1 MLIYIIQNPDIQRK
15 AHAELNEFIGDR
27 IITTDDKTNLKYI
40 NAIVAETQR
49 MCNLVPMN
57 VPHKTTRDVE
67 VMGYKIPKDTVI
79 IDQISTVM
87 HDERYFPD
95 AESFR
100 PERFIDSNGKFFQ
113 PPELM
118 PFGVGKRACLG
129 EGLARLEL
137 FLFTANLLNQFEFTE
152 VPGKPITG
160 EKVIAAT
167 ICSAPWVCSVTRRH

>member
-1 MLIYIIQNPDIQRK
+1 MIKHPEIQRK
-15 AHAELNEFIGDR
+15 AHAELDEFVGDR
-27 IITTDDKTNLKYI
+27 IVTLEDKTNLKYVNGI
-40 NAIVAETQR
+40 IAESQR
-49 MCNLVPMN
+49 MCNLLPMN
-57 VPHKTTRDVE
+57 IPHKTMKDVE

-95 AESFR
+95 AKAFK
-100 PERFIDSNGKFFQ
+100 PERFLDANGKFFQ

-137 FLFTANLLNQFEFTE
+137 FLFTANLLNQFEFGE
-152 VPGKPITG
+152 VEGKPITG
-160 EKVIAAT
+160 ERVITVT
-167 ICSAPWVCSVTRRH
+167 ISPTPWVCSAKPRY